1 MCRFSDVH
9 CKKCIIN
16 LLERISVVYQNNKR
30 QNSFIKDLMQSDVPN
45 LFSEGDDQSIQ
56 TLFVD
61 MVCTFIQK
69 NALKEIILGQVTTI
83 MVCT

>member
-1 MCRFSDVH
+1 M
-9 CKKCIIN
+9 N
-16 LLERISVVYQNNKR
+16 RISVVYQNNNR
-30 QNSFIKDLMQSDVPN
+30 QNHFIKDLMLLDVPN
-45 LFSEGDDQSIQ
+45 LFSKEDDQSIQ

-83 MVCT
+83 MVCK